1 MVYSKSRPAKRK
13 RATLESDPPR
23 DTRMGWRRL
32 SVRQGGHQAPL
43 PTTQMDNQSFPPMP
57 YKLKGLPG
65 TDPETKAR
73 DRHATAQSGHNR

>member
-23 DTRMGWRRL
+23 DTRMGRRRL
-32 SVRQGGHQAPL
+32 PVRQGGHQAPL

-57 YKLKGLPG
+57 CKLKGLPG